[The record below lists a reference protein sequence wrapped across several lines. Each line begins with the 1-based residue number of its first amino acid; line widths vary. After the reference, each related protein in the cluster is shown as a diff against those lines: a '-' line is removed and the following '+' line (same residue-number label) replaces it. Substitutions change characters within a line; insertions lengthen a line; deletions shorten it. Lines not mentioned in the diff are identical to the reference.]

1 MAAHLFAVALWCAAS
16 AAPFGG
22 CRVDAS
28 LKLVQTKCHVTNP
41 KPHQECVPFRL
52 DERGAVA
59 TCSVSLDVVSG
70 VATVRKH
77 RCATRP
83 EHTNAEMAWI
93 CPDCPM
99 LSPLD
104 DPMGVKAAHQAVLKF
119 NRESKHRNY
128 FTLMEVSQIT
138 GGYIMTIGM
147 LTWLKLALV
156 ETDCPR
162 HAENTFAPCAPRCSD
177 QASHV
182 FCQATY
188 YNWQDQIGELGC
200 EFYPPRNSASRSPG
214 MPKPKC
220 RPLFHESRE
229 GFACKA
235 QLGIRQP
242 VIHHICP
249 FPLIVQQPQW
259 VKG

>member
-1 MAAHLFAVALWCAAS
+1 
-16 AAPFGG
+16 
-22 CRVDAS
+22 
-28 LKLVQTKCHVTNP
+28 
-41 KPHQECVPFRL
+41 
-52 DERGAVA
+52 
-59 TCSVSLDVVSG
+59 
-70 VATVRKH
+70 
-77 RCATRP
+77 
-83 EHTNAEMAWI
+83 MAWI